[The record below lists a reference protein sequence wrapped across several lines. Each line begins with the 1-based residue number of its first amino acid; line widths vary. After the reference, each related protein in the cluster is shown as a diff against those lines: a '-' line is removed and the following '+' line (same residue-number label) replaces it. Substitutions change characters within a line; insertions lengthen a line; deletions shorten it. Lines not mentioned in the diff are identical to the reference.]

1 MMPSIIERIKD
12 IFQLMFGSDVAIQVE
27 PQQLFDASQK
37 LTTKATSV
45 QHQIA
50 DLSERLSSMSSYW
63 EGNVF
68 DFRKSTMKNEI
79 EYMEEIVKMVQEYSL
94 KLKTISEKYV
104 AAENKN
110 SDSANALATNI
121 IS

>member
-1 MMPSIIERIKD
+1 MMVSIVERIKD

-45 QHQIA
+45 QHQIT

-104 AAENKN
+104 TVENKN